1 MEFEEIVRFYKI
13 IVRML
18 KANQITKKD
27 KKTDVNIFVNQP
39 LDNTLPNVHLLYS
52 KGENSVTFYFLSKD
66 YKDFILLGK
75 NGRIRVENKKII
87 SLSSDSFDD
96 IFLENTVDDLPEI
109 DKYSEEDLFFL
120 KLKYYDLFPLI

>member
-27 KKTDVNIFVNQP
+27 KKTDVNIFVNHLP
-39 LDNTLPNVHLLYS
+39 VNTLPNVHLLYS